1 MVNWIGEI
9 QYQEVAKNEKPV
21 VKFLAK
27 RKDTK
32 KPKKDEQ

>member
-1 MVNWIGEI
+1 VHQQQQDE
-9 QYQEVAKNEKPV
+9 EVAKKQKNV
-21 VKFLAK
+21 LKFLAK